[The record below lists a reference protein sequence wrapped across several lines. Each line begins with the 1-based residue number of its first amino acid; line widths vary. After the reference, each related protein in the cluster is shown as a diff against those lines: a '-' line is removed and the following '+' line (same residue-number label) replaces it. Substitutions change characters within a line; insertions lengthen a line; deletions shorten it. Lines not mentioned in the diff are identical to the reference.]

1 MAEKQQI
8 IRSITTYSKPSE
20 LSKFSLS
27 FEYDKTYTEVKHQ
40 IHIRK
45 DKSL

>member
-1 MAEKQQI
+1 MADKKDI
-8 IRSITTYSKPSE
+8 NRSNIVLSKPSE

-27 FEYDKTYTEVKHQ
+27 FEYDKTYSEVKHQ
-40 IHIRK
+40 IHTRK